1 MDYSIE
7 KALKMKDD
15 SEKHYLSSERSK
27 YDASMMNGVEYL
39 QKKLREKEKV
49 ISDLKRNTNI
59 NELDV

>member
-1 MDYSIE
+1 
-7 KALKMKDD
+7 MKDD